1 MPVSSYAKKLKR
13 TAMTSNSA
21 SPCRSMN
28 ANEPKIEPKLLIH
41 IVMKKLE
48 QEISMNAVLR

>member
-1 MPVSSYAKKLKR
+1 
-13 TAMTSNSA
+13 MTSNSA

-28 ANEPKIEPKLLIH
+28 ANEPKIEPKLLTH